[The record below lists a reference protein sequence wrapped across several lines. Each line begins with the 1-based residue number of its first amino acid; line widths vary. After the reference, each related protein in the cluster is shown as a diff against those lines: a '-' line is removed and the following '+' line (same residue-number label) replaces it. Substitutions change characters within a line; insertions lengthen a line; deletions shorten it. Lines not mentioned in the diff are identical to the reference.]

1 MHVTSPPTHKVA
13 ILYGIT
19 RQRIHQL
26 KQRRGISI
34 QDFLDP
40 DFIFASLLE
49 GNESKL
55 RYRLI
60 DPAVRAA
67 IRKSLNS

>member
-13 ILYGIT
+13 
-19 RQRIHQL
+19 
-26 KQRRGISI
+26 I

-55 RYRLI
+55 RYHLI
-60 DPAVRAA
+60 DPAVRSS